1 MAGQTQINFG
11 ELRKAHR
18 QARRQARLKRVLSPC
33 AFAGT
38 LDQPVRWHLFY
49 DGSRVVS
56 VVCAGIGKTRS
67 WSAGPVISVAELA
80 QPEVLQRHA
89 EELLQQRK
97 KENRN
102 RCGLGVV
109 LHLADQVEPGIVF
122 EDYEKPETDA
132 DAQVAVRDFPGSVI
146 AGIGEDVEQTAQWR
160 TYPLVAPERTVAL
173 KHELSLLEALEHLT
187 EPELDVKVAVR
198 SAPIEMLA
206 LLLLIYGA
214 TLEDKPH
221 CFALYYDRFT
231 LLAPFS
237 DGVLDL
243 KILPHR
249 NRDIPENFGD
259 DFFSLLEPLGL
270 LSSCALVLAP
280 CGSKNPNPLF
290 EDLDSYAHLHQKQ
303 VDGLEVQILNSE
315 SIWQTASKLA
325 GESLDAALVQR
336 PEFLTG
342 EYPNWFGP
350 EKQISFS
357 VGVEP
362 EIQRFGIL
370 SRVSFFPDD
379 QATREK
385 RLPRSLAMLL
395 LSLKAGR
402 YLGVVFLLVLAGVLG
417 FHVLSAY
424 RGEAMQLASN
434 VISREKG
441 SYDEDNASLQYA
453 KKWGR
458 NLAPRSNA
466 WSVMDFVLALL
477 PESPEIACN
486 DIHYSVRPLDARVT
500 TKTSNKPGGF
510 AREWVV
516 TGSCSEKG
524 REQLARLQEN
534 VALTAIFN
542 DVAQRLNQPIFAV
555 ENKRTVKAISRAEL
569 NSQPVNLT
577 ARQLPYRFSL
587 TVTQEIPGDD
597 NLALPV
603 IAKAAK
609 P

>member
-1 MAGQTQINFG
+1 MPNRLIPALS
-11 ELRKAHR
+11 ELAQAHR
-18 QARRQARLKRVLSPC
+18 AAKKYARLGRILSRGSFE
-33 AFAGT
+33 AAEN
-38 LDQPVRWHLFY
+38 QPARWHLHF
-49 DGSRVVS
+49 DGREVSSALCRVK
-56 VVCAGIGKTRS
+56 AGALEWLK
-67 WSAGPVISVAELA
+67 GPEIAPA
-80 QPEVLQRHA
+80 
-89 EELLQQRK
+89 ELLQ
-97 KENRN
+97 KEILQEKCREIA
-102 RCGLGVV
+102 GGKTADLTKLGVV
-109 LHLADQVEPGIVF
+109 LHLGDQVEPGIVF
-122 EDYEKPETDA
+122 ESYEKPESHA
-132 DAQVAVRDFPGSVI
+132 DAQAAVRNFPGSVI
-146 AGIGEDVEQTAQWR
+146 AGLGECVERTAQWR
-160 TYPLVAPERTVAL
+160 TYPLVAPERTIAL

-187 EPELDVKVAVR
+187 EPELDVKVAVH

-214 TLEDKPH
+214 ALGDKSH

-280 CGSKNPNPLF
+280 CGSKDPNKLF
-290 EDLDSYAHLHQKQ
+290 EELDSYAHLYQKQ

-325 GESLDAALVQR
+325 GQSLDPAIVQR
-336 PEFLTG
+336 HEFLTG
-342 EYPNWFGP
+342 EYSNWFGS
-350 EKQISFS
+350 EKEISFS

-379 QATREK
+379 QATHEK
-385 RLPRSLAMLL
+385 RLPRSLAMLS
-395 LSLKAGR
+395 LSLKTTR
-402 YLGVVFLLVLAGVLG
+402 YLGVGFLLVLAGVLG
-417 FHVLSAY
+417 FHMLSAY
-424 RGEAMQLASN
+424 RGEAMQLAGD

-441 SYDEDNASLQYA
+441 SYDELNASVQYA

-477 PESPEIACN
+477 PESPETTCN
-486 DIHYSVRPLDARVT
+486 NIHYSVRPIEVKVT
-500 TKTSNKPGGF
+500 AKGTNKPGGF
-510 AREWVV
+510 AREWVI
-516 TGSCSEKG
+516 TGTCSEKG

-534 VALTAIFN
+534 AALTAIFN
-542 DVAQRLNQPIFAV
+542 DVAQRLNQPIFAI
-555 ENKRTVKAISRAEL
+555 ENKRTVKAISRVEL
-569 NSQPVNLT
+569 NSQPVNLV
-577 ARQLPYRFSL
+577 ARQLPYKFSL

-603 IAKAAK
+603 ITKAAK

>member
-1 MAGQTQINFG
+1 MSSRVIPAMS
-11 ELRKAHR
+11 ELAKAYR
-18 QARRQARLKRVLSPC
+18 AAKKYAKIGRVLSRGSFE
-33 AFAGT
+33 AAEK
-38 LDQPVRWHLFY
+38 QPARWHLYF
-49 DGSRVVS
+49 DGREVSSTLCRVK
-56 VVCAGIGKTRS
+56 AGALEWLK
-67 WSAGPVISVAELA
+67 GPEISPA
-80 QPEVLQRHA
+80 
-89 EELLQQRK
+89 ELLQ
-97 KENRN
+97 KEVLLEKCREIA
-102 RCGLGVV
+102 GGKAADLTKLGVI

-122 EDYEKPETDA
+122 EDYEKPEIHA
-132 DAQVAVRDFPGSVI
+132 DAQAAVRNFPGSVI
-146 AGIGEDVEQTAQWR
+146 AGLGEVVERTAQWR

-187 EPELDVKVAVR
+187 EPEFDVKVALR
-198 SAPIEMLA
+198 SAPIEMLS
-206 LLLLIYGA
+206 LLLLIYREA
-214 TLEDKPH
+214 LEDKPH

-280 CGSKNPNPLF
+280 CGSNEPNKLF
-290 EDLDSYAHLHQKQ
+290 EVLDSYAHLHRKQ
-303 VDGLEVQILNSE
+303 VEGLEVQILNSE
-315 SIWQTASKLA
+315 SIWQTTSKLA
-325 GESLDAALVQR
+325 GEPLDAATVQR

-342 EYPNWFGP
+342 EFPNWFGP

-357 VGVEP
+357 VGIEP

-370 SRVSFFPDD
+370 SRISFFPED
-379 QATREK
+379 QATRDK
-385 RLPRSLAMLL
+385 HLPRPLAILS
-395 LSLKAGR
+395 LSLKAAR

-424 RGEAMQLASN
+424 RGEAMQLAGD
-434 VISREKG
+434 VIGREKG
-441 SYDEDNASLQYA
+441 SYDELNTSLQYA

-477 PESPEIACN
+477 PESPEITCN
-486 DIHYSVRPLDARVT
+486 DIHYSVRPVDARVT
-500 TKTSNKPGGF
+500 AKTPSKPGGF
-510 AREWVV
+510 AREWVI

-524 REQLARLQEN
+524 REQLVRLQEN
-534 VALTAIFN
+534 AVLTAIFN
-542 DVAQRLNQPIFAV
+542 EVAQRLNQPIFAI
-555 ENKRTVKAISRAEL
+555 ENKRTVKAIARAEL
-569 NSQPVNLT
+569 NNQPVNLT
-577 ARQLPYRFSL
+577 VRQLPYKFSL

-603 IAKAAK
+603 IAKGAK
-609 P
+609 S

>member
-1 MAGQTQINFG
+1 
-11 ELRKAHR
+11 
-18 QARRQARLKRVLSPC
+18 VLSSGSFE
-33 AFAGT
+33 AAEN
-38 LDQPVRWHLFY
+38 QRARWHIYF
-49 DGSRVVS
+49 DGRDVS
-56 VVCAGIGKTRS
+56 STLCRIKTGAS
-67 WSAGPVISVAELA
+67 EWLKGPEISPA
-80 QPEVLQRHA
+80 
-89 EELLQQRK
+89 ELLQ
-97 KENRN
+97 KEILREKC
-102 RCGLGVV
+102 REIAGGKTADLSRLGLI
-109 LHLADQVEPGIVF
+109 LHLADQIEPGIVF
-122 EDYEKPETDA
+122 EDYEKPESHVDA
-132 DAQVAVRDFPGSVI
+132 RVAVRNFPGSVI
-146 AGIGEDVEQTAQWR
+146 AGLGEGIERTAQWR
-160 TYPLVAPERTVAL
+160 TYPLVAPERTIAL

-198 SAPIEMLA
+198 SAPIEMLG

-214 TLEDKPH
+214 ALGDKPH

-237 DGVLDL
+237 SGVLDL

-249 NRDIPENFGD
+249 SRDIPENFGD

-280 CGSKNPNPLF
+280 CGSEDPNKLF
-290 EDLDSYAHLHQKQ
+290 EDLDSYAHLYRKQ

-325 GESLDAALVQR
+325 GEPLDPAIVQR

-342 EYPNWFGP
+342 EYSNWFGP
-350 EKQISFS
+350 EEEISFS
-357 VGVEP
+357 VGIEP

-385 RLPRSLAMLL
+385 RLPRSLAILS

-402 YLGVVFLLVLAGVLG
+402 YLGIVFLLVLAGVFG

-424 RGEAMQLASN
+424 RGEAMQLAGN

-441 SYDEDNASLQYA
+441 SYDELNASLQYA
-453 KKWGR
+453 KKWGK

-466 WSVMDFVLALL
+466 WSVMDFVLTLL
-477 PESPEIACN
+477 PESPEITCDN
-486 DIHYSVRPLDARVT
+486 IHYSVRPVDVRLTA
-500 TKTSNKPGGF
+500 KPANKPGGF
-510 AREWVV
+510 AREWVI

-534 VALTAIFN
+534 AALTAIFN
-542 DVAQRLNQPIFAV
+542 DVAQRLNQPIFAI
-555 ENKRTVKAISRAEL
+555 ENKRTVKAISRVEL
-569 NSQPVNLT
+569 NSQQVNLV
-577 ARQLPYRFSL
+577 ARQLPYKFSL

-597 NLALPV
+597 TLALPV
-603 IAKAAK
+603 IAKAAN

>member
-1 MAGQTQINFG
+1 
-11 ELRKAHR
+11 
-18 QARRQARLKRVLSPC
+18 VLSPC

-67 WSAGPVISVAELA
+67 WSVGPVVSVAELA

-97 KENRN
+97 KENRS

-132 DAQVAVRDFPGSVI
+132 DAQVAVRNFPDSVI
-146 AGIGEDVEQTAQWR
+146 AGLGEDVEQTAQWR

-173 KHELSLLEALEHLT
+173 KYELSVLEALEHLT
-187 EPELDVKVAVR
+187 EPELDVKVAVH

-214 TLEDKPH
+214 ALEEKPH

-243 KILPHR
+243 KVLPHR

-270 LSSCALVLAP
+270 LASCTLVLAP
-280 CGSKNPNPLF
+280 CGSKDPNKLF

-325 GESLDAALVQR
+325 GESRDPAIVQR

-342 EYPNWFGP
+342 EYSDWFGS

-370 SRVSFFPDD
+370 SRISFFPDD
-379 QATREK
+379 RATREK
-385 RLPRSLAMLL
+385 RLTRPLAVLL

-402 YLGVVFLLVLAGVLG
+402 YLGVVFLLALAGVLG

-424 RGEAMQLASN
+424 RGEAMQLASD
-434 VISREKG
+434 VTSREKG
-441 SYDEDNASLQYA
+441 SYDELNASLQYA
-453 KKWGR
+453 KKWSR

-486 DIHYSVRPLDARVT
+486 DIHYSVRPVDVRLTA
-500 TKTSNKPGGF
+500 KPANKLGGF
-510 AREWVV
+510 AREWLI
-516 TGSCSEKG
+516 TGTCSEKG

-534 VALTAIFN
+534 AVLTAIFN

-555 ENKRTVKAISRAEL
+555 ENKRTVKAISRVEL
-569 NSQPVNLT
+569 NSQTANLL
-577 ARQLPYRFSL
+577 ARELPYRFSL